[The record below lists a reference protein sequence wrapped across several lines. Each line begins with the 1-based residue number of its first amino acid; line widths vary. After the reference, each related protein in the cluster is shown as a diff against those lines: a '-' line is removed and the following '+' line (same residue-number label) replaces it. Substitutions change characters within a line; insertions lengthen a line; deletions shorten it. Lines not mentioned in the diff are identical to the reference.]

1 MIRFIATDLDG
12 TLLDPQGRLPGGI
25 FPLAERLSARG
36 ILFAPASGRQYANL
50 RQLFLPVWEKLLF
63 ICENGA
69 LVKRGGETLFVDPL
83 SPGLVKG
90 VLDAVRREDGLF
102 PILCG
107 AENAYV
113 ENDEEPFFSR
123 AREPYTNCFK
133 VKDLDDYIDAEPV
146 CKISVFDPQGARGHA
161 MKVLP
166 ALNGAKLTLSG
177 EHWCDVAAPDADKG
191 NAIRAICRT
200 LGISAEECMAFGDH
214 MNDEGMLR
222 ACGHPRAVAN
232 AVPFIRELA
241 EEIVPSNAEGGVLS
255 SLRALLGKNEV

>member
-1 MIRFIATDLDG
+1 MGKAALYLRKRRPRQKG
-12 TLLDPQGRLPGGI
+12 RGDPVRRSP
-25 FPLAERLSARG
+25 FPR
-36 ILFAPASGRQYANL
+36 
-50 RQLFLPVWEKLLF
+50 
-63 ICENGA
+63 
-69 LVKRGGETLFVDPL
+69 
-83 SPGLVKG
+83 LVKG

-222 ACGHPRAVAN
+222 ALRTSPRPWPTPCPSSGNLRKRSSPPTPRAA
-232 AVPFIRELA
+232 
-241 EEIVPSNAEGGVLS
+241 SLS